1 MPGKLCTTLLCLL
14 LFGCYAEGI
23 EVTEIMSH
31 HQCAGIDR
39 GAQWIQE
46 QELAGLRGAKLLHLD
61 PAQVETPSA
70 ATPGQ
75 ETAISTTASQMDAAQ
90 RLLVVSMGQQT
101 TGGYA
106 LALAGA
112 KLADAT
118 LILDMDWQTPAPDT
132 LVTQALTAPCVVVG
146 ITSQAPY
153 PAKVEVQ
160 VNKKLL
166 DSVPTTP

>member
-46 QELAGLRGAKLLHLD
+46 QDLAGLRGAKFLHID
-61 PAQVETPSA
+61 PAQAET
-70 ATPGQ
+70 
-75 ETAISTTASQMDAAQ
+75 TTASQIDAAQ

-101 TGGYA
+101 TGGYT

-112 KLADAT
+112 KLADTT

-146 ITSQAPY
+146 ITGQAPY
-153 PAKVEVQ
+153 PETVEVQ

-166 DSVPTTP
+166 ASVSTTP